1 MKNTLK
7 WLRDYGIVLLVFFLM
22 INLVQN
28 CNQSKAISKNTKAI
42 AVSTARVDSIN
53 GITAEEFAIML
64 EIQRIQTAKLVLYDW
79 NTVVRTVVRPDDRM
93 NEYDKEIAKLNKE
106 LETIRQNKIVKKK

>member
-1 MKNTLK
+1 MENTLK

-42 AVSTARVDSIN
+42 TTNSARIDSVSSV
-53 GITAEEFAIML
+53 TAEEFSLML
-64 EIQRIQTAKLVLYDW
+64 QIEGLKAEKRMIQATDRRMLDVNRQTEID
-79 NTVVRTVVRPDDRM
+79 N
-93 NEYDKEIAKLNKE
+93 EIAKLNKE
-106 LETIRQNKIVKKK
+106 LETVRQNKIVKKK